1 MGAKPLHFRETKTSG
16 LKLQLHGFH
25 VQTDCNLATCSLSK
39 HGEQRYGTFGMT
51 HPVEVELLA

>member
-1 MGAKPLHFRETKTSG
+1 MDAKPLHFRETITSD
-16 LKLQLHGFH
+16 LKLQLRGFH
-25 VQTDCNLATCSLSK
+25 VQTDRNLASLSK